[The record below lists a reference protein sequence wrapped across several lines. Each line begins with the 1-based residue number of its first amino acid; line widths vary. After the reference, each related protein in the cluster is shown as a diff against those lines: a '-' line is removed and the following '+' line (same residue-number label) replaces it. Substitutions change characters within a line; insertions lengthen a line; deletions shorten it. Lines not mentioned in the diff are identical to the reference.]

1 MVANVFKQILNF
13 AYLQPKTKSFLEIVL
28 STAFKHLFKRSKE
41 SAMDDGELNS
51 AITGMLM
58 RAKDT
63 PQVITGL
70 QYFLS
75 KEANL
80 LDIAS
85 SSSERKT
92 MKKVSKISILVLTQL
107 SSLS

>member
-1 MVANVFKQILNF
+1 LNF
-13 AYLQPKTKSFLEIVL
+13 AYLQAKTKSFLEIVISTSFKQL
-28 STAFKHLFKRSKE
+28 SKKSKVLGPE
-41 SAMDDGELNS
+41 QITLDS

-75 KEANL
+75 KEANFS
-80 LDIAS
+80 DIAS
-85 SSSERKT
+85 SSSERKVL
-92 MKKVSKISILVLTQL
+92 KKASKTAILVLTQI
-107 SSLS
+107 STSLS

>member
-1 MVANVFKQILNF
+1 M
-13 AYLQPKTKSFLEIVL
+13 TKSFLEIVL
-28 STAFKHLFKRSKE
+28 STAFKQLSKRSKDTA
-41 SAMDDGELNS
+41 SDQSTFDS

-70 QYFLS
+70 QYFVS

-80 LDIAS
+80 EEIAS
-85 SSSERKT
+85 SSSERKVLR
-92 MKKVSKISILVLTQL
+92 KASKTAVLILTQL
-107 SSLS
+107 STSLS